1 VVSGED
7 VPRYS
12 IQRFAGHGLLRY
24 SAPSGGFTSGE
35 RPGEVCLGS
44 QPWHALATVAMNHE
58 PGG

>member
-1 VVSGED
+1 MVSGE
-7 VPRYS
+7 
-12 IQRFAGHGLLRY
+12 GHGLLRY

-44 QPWHALATVAMNHE
+44 LGHRGDERDE